1 MGTWLM
7 EEKLHLYL
15 SKNSQKMYT
24 DHNIFFSFSY
34 LHVAGDTFGRP
45 IHGQREVSGYPTPS
59 EMNYWQA
66 AEGIFIK
73 PSEQPQG
80 SKNTHDEL

>member
-1 MGTWLM
+1 MAYGRKITFVFIQEFSENVYWL
-7 EEKLHLYL
+7 E
-15 SKNSQKMYT
+15 
-24 DHNIFFSFSY
+24 FFFYISY

-59 EMNYWQA
+59 EMNYWEA

-80 SKNTHDEL
+80 SKNNHDELW